1 MAITQH
7 TYYNLIIAIALSV
20 VAISCSNDFEKA
32 VNLSENEAEQES
44 TNTTITYTLDGRLIS
59 DVKAPLIQQFAGDSA
74 VEEQLRMDQGF
85 EATFYDSLQ
94 EVSSKIRA
102 DRGLWHKKSNLMN
115 AYGNVVAYSVQG
127 DTLFTEELIWDQ
139 DSAIIYT
146 NAPVMI
152 KKPNA
157 TIYGKGLVA
166 DQEFKSYT
174 INSITGSVAIEKEE
188 L

>member
-1 MAITQH
+1 MAKH
-7 TYYNLIIAIALSV
+7 FFTYLNQTIAIALSV
-20 VAISCSNDFEKA
+20 VAISCSNDFEKV

-44 TNTTITYTLDGRLIS
+44 TNTTITYTLDGKLVSEIY
-59 DVKAPLIQQFAGDSA
+59 APLIQQFAGDSIT
-74 VEEQLRMDQGF
+74 EELLRMDKSF
-85 EATFYDSLQ
+85 VATFFDSLQ
-94 EVSSKIRA
+94 AVSSKIRA
-102 DRGLWHKKSNLMN
+102 DRGVWHKKNNVMN
-115 AYGNVVAYSVQG
+115 AFGNVVAYSVEG

-174 INSITGSVAIEKEE
+174 IKSITGSVAVEKDE